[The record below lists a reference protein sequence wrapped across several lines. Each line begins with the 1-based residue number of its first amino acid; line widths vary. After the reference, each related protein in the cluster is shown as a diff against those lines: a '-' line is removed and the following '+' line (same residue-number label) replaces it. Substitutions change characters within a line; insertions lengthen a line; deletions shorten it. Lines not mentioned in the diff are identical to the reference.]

1 MIELIPDFLVQSL
14 EEFETRAR
22 IVESLDPI
30 AHIVHID
37 VLDGSWI
44 PEKESWADAAAIG
57 NAMTPLTFELH
68 LIVANPIEHLDAW
81 FDVPAVKRV
90 FFHLE
95 TATQPKQ
102 VIEAI
107 RFHGWEVGVAINP
120 ETPASA
126 VAEIAHYVDEI
137 MCMTVKTGASGRP
150 FEHDVLKKIEEL
162 A

>member
-1 MIELIPDFLVQSL
+1 
-14 EEFETRAR
+14 
-22 IVESLDPI
+22 
-30 AHIVHID
+30 
-37 VLDGSWI
+37 
-44 PEKESWADAAAIG
+44 
-57 NAMTPLTFELH
+57 MTPLNYELH
-68 LIVANPIEHLDAW
+68 LMVANPIEHLDAW

-90 FFHLE
+90 IFHLE

-102 VIEAI
+102 VVEAI

-162 A
+162 ATAHPHVIIGVDGAIGKETLGLCMAAGATRARVNSGIFGPNVSSPATAWTELQRIAQE